1 MSDVSEE
8 SKDNKKS
15 GVVAKKTTDSVA
27 NEARRRYLERKLAKE
42 KAKLMNQ
49 KE

>member
-1 MSDVSEE
+1 MSED

-49 KE
+49 QE